1 MSLSPSTGSP
11 RRQTLIVALVI
22 IVVIAGFLGAV
33 LASNS
38 GTRSASTPPPTPG
51 LAPGVT
57 AAGVAGSPNP
67 VLAGSVHSVARDF
80 ARLTANGDPP
90 PDILRST
97 VVPDTATPGQYVNN
111 DQSSGPYD
119 RSVTYSIHGLF
130 NDVLDFF
137 AYQLKDRGWKIGS
150 TTKPAHHEGLE
161 ILAMRPGSDGFF
173 WQVGVTVSPTLAQGV
188 AGTPVTQFS
197 VRLLQIEGGG

>member
-1 MSLSPSTGSP
+1 MMSPSPPTGSP
-11 RRQTLIVALVI
+11 RRQTLIVAVVI

-38 GTRSASTPPPTPG
+38 GTRSATAPPPTAG

-67 VLAGSVHSVARDF
+67 ILAGSVHSVATDF
-80 ARLTANGDPP
+80 ARLVANGNPP
-90 PDILRST
+90 PDILGST
-97 VVPDTATPGQYVNN
+97 VVPDAASPSQYVNN

-119 RSVTYSIHGLF
+119 RSVTFSLHGLF
-130 NDVLDFF
+130 NDVLGFF
-137 AYQLKDRGWKIGS
+137 TYQLKDRGWRIGS

-173 WQVGVTVSPTLAQGV
+173 WQVGVTVS
-188 AGTPVTQFS
+188 
-197 VRLLQIEGGG
+197 